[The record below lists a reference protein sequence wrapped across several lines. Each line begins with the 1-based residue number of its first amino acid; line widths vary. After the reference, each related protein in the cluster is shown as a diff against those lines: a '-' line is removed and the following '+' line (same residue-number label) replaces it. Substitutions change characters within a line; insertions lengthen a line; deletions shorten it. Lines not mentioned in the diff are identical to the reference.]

1 MTDKNVTWK
10 DLIPSVLAGF
20 FFVTQMIYGFFLVD
34 NTRIN
39 LVEYLGVGVFIL
51 SGIFGMAPVIMFPR
65 KGGVEKGKSFVHT
78 KKLVDTGIYSIVRH
92 PQYSAFILWAIAAML
107 LFQNWVVILLGIPV
121 VLLTYLDM
129 TREDKR
135 LITKFGKSYKK
146 YMKKVP
152 RANFVW
158 GIIRYIIRESTK

>member
-135 LITKFGKSYKK
+135 PVSYTHLTL
-146 YMKKVP
+146 P
-152 RANFVW
+152 TN
-158 GIIRYIIRESTK
+158 